1 MVTSMTGYGRSQQSI
16 DGRDITVEIKSVN
29 HRYFEFSAR
38 VPRAFGYL
46 EEKLKGYLQ
55 GKISR
60 GKVEAGVTVVDTG
73 AAHTAVDI
81 NHELAASYINAMRVT
96 GEKLSLQDDL
106 TVSSLMRFSDLFS
119 VHRVQEDEETIWTE
133 VRLVADGAIE
143 RFIAMRATEGERL
156 KADILE
162 RLESIESRVAAVA
175 EQSPRTEAAYR
186 ERLTAKI
193 REVLEDRQI
202 DETRIVTEA
211 AHNSCRQ
218 RRTDSFDR
226 TGTEIPLQCNRI
238 LWNFRLIGFN
248 AELLSIGSMFNIISG
263 SLYQLALPDH
273 RKRAD
278 ACQLAPLHAQIQ
290 DGISVLLISENNV
303 FYVAF
308 YFFFFTHLL
317 SKLAFKFIHH
327 FAVLAGSKRN
337 DARRIKSEA
346 KRS

>member
-143 RFIAMRATEGERL
+143 RFIALRATEGERL

-211 AHNSCRQ
+211 AIFADKIAVDEETVRLRSHIA
-218 RRTDSFDR
+218 SFRDILGAFNGPIGR
-226 TGTEIPLQCNRI
+226 KLDFLVQEMNREA
-238 LWNFRLIGFN
+238 NT
-248 AELLSIGSMFNIISG
+248 IGSKA
-263 SLYQLALPDH
+263 Q
-273 RKRAD
+273 D
-278 ACQLAPLHAQIQ
+278 AATAQ
-290 DGISVLLISENNV
+290 VLVE
-303 FYVAF
+303 
-308 YFFFFTHLL
+308 
-317 SKLAFKFIHH
+317 
-327 FAVLAGSKRN
+327 
-337 DARRIKSEA
+337 IKSEIE
-346 KRS
+346 KIREQMQKME

>member
-211 AHNSCRQ
+211 AIFADKIAVDEETVRLRSHIA
-218 RRTDSFDR
+218 SFRDILGAFNGPIGR
-226 TGTEIPLQCNRI
+226 KLDFLVQEMNREA
-238 LWNFRLIGFN
+238 NT
-248 AELLSIGSMFNIISG
+248 IGSKA
-263 SLYQLALPDH
+263 Q
-273 RKRAD
+273 D
-278 ACQLAPLHAQIQ
+278 AATAQ
-290 DGISVLLISENNV
+290 VVVE
-303 FYVAF
+303 
-308 YFFFFTHLL
+308 
-317 SKLAFKFIHH
+317 
-327 FAVLAGSKRN
+327 
-337 DARRIKSEA
+337 IKSDIE
-346 KRS
+346 KNP

>member
-81 NHELAASYINAMRVT
+81 NHVLAASYINAMRVT

-211 AHNSCRQ
+211 AIFADKIAVDEETVRLRSHIA
-218 RRTDSFDR
+218 SFRDILGAFNGPIGR
-226 TGTEIPLQCNRI
+226 KLDFLVQEMNREA
-238 LWNFRLIGFN
+238 NT
-248 AELLSIGSMFNIISG
+248 IGSKA
-263 SLYQLALPDH
+263 Q
-273 RKRAD
+273 D
-278 ACQLAPLHAQIQ
+278 AATAQVVVEIKSDIEKIREQIQ
-290 DGISVLLISENNV
+290 NIE
-303 FYVAF
+303 
-308 YFFFFTHLL
+308 
-317 SKLAFKFIHH
+317 
-327 FAVLAGSKRN
+327 
-337 DARRIKSEA
+337 
-346 KRS
+346 

>member
-60 GKVEAGVTVVDTG
+60 VKVEAGVTVVDTG

-211 AHNSCRQ
+211 AIFADKIAVDEETVRLRSHIA
-218 RRTDSFDR
+218 SFRDILGAFNGPIGR
-226 TGTEIPLQCNRI
+226 KLDFLVQEMNREA
-238 LWNFRLIGFN
+238 NT
-248 AELLSIGSMFNIISG
+248 IGSKA
-263 SLYQLALPDH
+263 Q
-273 RKRAD
+273 D
-278 ACQLAPLHAQIQ
+278 AATAQVVVEIKSDIEKIREQIQ
-290 DGISVLLISENNV
+290 NIE
-303 FYVAF
+303 
-308 YFFFFTHLL
+308 
-317 SKLAFKFIHH
+317 
-327 FAVLAGSKRN
+327 
-337 DARRIKSEA
+337 
-346 KRS
+346 